1 MTSMKLKTMFIALVI
16 VLLCACTNQNEK
28 ENAKG
33 PTITEERKQ
42 PGLMSNDQLIRDS
55 RNEVLINLD
64 NGESNNEVNISKQE
78 AKSSVIEYLELTRHD
93 STNITYEG
101 TNGDYYLF
109 HASDLVYFNN
119 QPEKLSRGWYKVH
132 RSTGEVSLWKK

>member
-1 MTSMKLKTMFIALVI
+1 MKRKTMFISFAML
-16 VLLCACTNQNEK
+16 LLCACTNQYEQ

-55 RNEVLINLD
+55 RNEVLINVD
-64 NGESNNEVNISKQE
+64 NARNNTKQGYISKQE
-78 AKSSVIEYLELTRHD
+78 AKSSVMEYLELTRHD
-93 STNITYEG
+93 STTIKFEG
-101 TNGDYYLF
+101 TNGDFYLF

-119 QPEKLSRGWYKVH
+119 QPEKLSRGWYKVN